1 MVYPGLWAV
10 EPPGHPHLGNK
21 EITVNRTDP
30 VTPGTWGASPW
41 IRVSIP

>member
-10 EPPGHPHLGNK
+10 EPLGHPRVGNK

-30 VTPGTWGASPW
+30 VTPGIWGASLW
-41 IRVSIP
+41 SCVSIL